1 METQE
6 DTIFV
11 QNLGRDIDMK
21 NLSSHF
27 GSIGMIKVIFN
38 YFILILVSLFNF
50 LHLL

>member
-27 GSIGMIKVIFN
+27 GSIGMIKVC
-38 YFILILVSLFNF
+38 Y
-50 LHLL
+50 